1 MCNFKKCVFWDF
13 FFFSVCNVLKISIK
27 FKCCV
32 IKDLYCFILFFL
44 EDLSIDVSGIL
55 QSPTAIVFL
64 SVLSPSVHILYVYC
78 LVSKLGPTILQ
89 VLGL

>member
-1 MCNFKKCVFWDF
+1 MQLKRMCILGFF
-13 FFFSVCNVLKISIK
+13 FFFSVCNVLKIPFT

-32 IKDLYCFILFFL
+32 IKDLYCFILFCL

-55 QSPTAIVFL
+55 KSPTTIVFL
-64 SVLSPSVHILYVYC
+64 SVLSPSVHILYAYC

-89 VLGL
+89 VHGL